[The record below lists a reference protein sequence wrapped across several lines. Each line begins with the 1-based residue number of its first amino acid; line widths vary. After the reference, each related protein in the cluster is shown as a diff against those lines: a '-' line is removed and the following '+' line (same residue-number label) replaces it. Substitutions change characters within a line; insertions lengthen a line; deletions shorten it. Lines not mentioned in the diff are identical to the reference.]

1 MPDLHSWEEGR
12 NLGTRIPEH
21 YVHEDALALLMFFFT
36 SFSFVLVI
44 LAGILWRYREGE
56 FLLLAA

>member
-1 MPDLHSWEEGR
+1 MGGR
-12 NLGTRIPEH
+12 NLGPRIPEH
-21 YVHEDALALLMFFFT
+21 YVHEDALALLMFFT

-56 FLLLAA
+56 FLLLVA